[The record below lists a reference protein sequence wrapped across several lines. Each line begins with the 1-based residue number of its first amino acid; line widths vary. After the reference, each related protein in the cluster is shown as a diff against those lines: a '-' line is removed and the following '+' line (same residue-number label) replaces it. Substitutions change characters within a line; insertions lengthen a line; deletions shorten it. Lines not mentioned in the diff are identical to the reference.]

1 MNKIEDP
8 ELAQFCE
15 DLITSTKQV
24 KAGNVRVVFSP
35 IANIRTKMH
44 LSQSKF
50 SDLLGVSVRTLQ
62 DWEQGRTK
70 PSGAAKTLL
79 KIAEQNPEALMAVA

>member
-15 DLITSTKQV
+15 DLITSAKQV

-35 IANIRTKMH
+35 IATIRTKLH

-50 SDLLGVSVRTLQ
+50 SDLL
-62 DWEQGRTK
+62 
-70 PSGAAKTLL
+70 
-79 KIAEQNPEALMAVA
+79 VA